1 MGFLGLLPCATD
13 SGVNR
18 EVTCISSAW
27 CFGESIRA
35 SAFLGPSL
43 GGLGWVDMRG
53 ASLFPQTGS
62 GALITPTYPST
73 PLTTVAGLL
82 FAACLPLAQKH

>member
-27 CFGESIRA
+27 CFGDSIRA

-43 GGLGWVDMRG
+43 GGLGWVDMGGLPYSPR
-53 ASLFPQTGS
+53 LDQV
-62 GALITPTYPST
+62 
-73 PLTTVAGLL
+73 PL
-82 FAACLPLAQKH
+82 